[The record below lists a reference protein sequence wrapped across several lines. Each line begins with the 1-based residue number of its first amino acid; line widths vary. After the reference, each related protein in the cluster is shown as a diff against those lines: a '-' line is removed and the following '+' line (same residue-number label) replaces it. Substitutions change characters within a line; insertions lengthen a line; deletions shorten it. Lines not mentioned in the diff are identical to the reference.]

1 MAMNKLSN
9 AELEAFLDESLPVER
24 MTAIEDALRG
34 DEEMQK
40 RLTAI
45 NGRRDAG
52 VHSLGEIWR
61 RHRLSCPSREQ
72 LGSFLLG
79 VLPRDAADYVKFHL
93 ETIECRYCAASLGD
107 LKAKQSAVEADVA
120 ERRRQKYFQS
130 SVGHLRK
137 KQ

>member
-1 MAMNKLSN
+1 MPTDFSN
-9 AELEAFLDESLPVER
+9 SDLEAYLDESLPVDR
-24 MTAIEDALRG
+24 MTTIEEALRK
-34 DEEMQK
+34 DSTLQK

-72 LGSFLLG
+72 LGSYLLG
-79 VLPRDAADYVKFHL
+79 VLQRDAADYAEFHI
-93 ETIECRYCAASLGD
+93 ETIGCRYCMASLAD
-107 LKAKQSAVEADVA
+107 LKAQQSAAESEIA

-130 SVGHLRK
+130 SAGYLRK
-137 KQ
+137 KK

>member
-1 MAMNKLSN
+1 MSVNFSN
-9 AELEAFLDESLPVER
+9 SDLEAFLDESLPVER
-24 MTAIEDALRG
+24 MTAIEESLRHS
-34 DEEMQK
+34 EELQK

-61 RHRLSCPSREQ
+61 RHRLSCPPREQ

-79 VLPRDAADYVKFHL
+79 VLPKGTADYIKFHL
-93 ETIECRYCAASLGD
+93 ETIQCRYCAASVGD
-107 LKAKQSAVEADVA
+107 LKGQQSAAEAEVA

-130 SVGHLRK
+130 SAGYLRK
-137 KQ
+137 K